1 MILIPKA
8 ALTCS
13 CCSWPPRCLSWY
25 PAWCGSLISAAWVK
39 APWETAPS
47 QASSCKHKEKTKH
60 TQTVFTPEK
69 EIWMSGWDGNWAAE
83 SNWNKCSAFKHVQS
97 RCGEH
102 SHTRGSK
109 GFLYENKLKIICD
122 LLTCTLQRGRS
133 GLRWVDLQ
141 PERAR
146 SLLHTPHPL
155 QQWTGREK
163 KKHLRKTLH
172 VFSIA
177 EGFNGLIILL
187 LQ

>member
-1 MILIPKA
+1 
-8 ALTCS
+8 
-13 CCSWPPRCLSWY
+13 
-25 PAWCGSLISAAWVK
+25 
-39 APWETAPS
+39 
-47 QASSCKHKEKTKH
+47 
-60 TQTVFTPEK
+60 
-69 EIWMSGWDGNWAAE
+69 MSGWDGNWAAE

-177 EGFNGLIILL
+177 LLYYYYSNHSSSLSNIKAHWRETKPPGWGNQAL
-187 LQ
+187 LQETGSETSNVLMHENMHPLMFFS

>member
-1 MILIPKA
+1 MLFLA
-8 ALTCS
+8 S
-13 CCSWPPRCLSWY
+13 SMSF
-25 PAWCGSLISAAWVK
+25 LISGVMWK
-39 APWETAPS
+39 SNFRGMGKGTMGDRTISGFLLLTQREN
-47 QASSCKHKEKTKH
+47 KTY
-60 TQTVFTPEK
+60 TESVFTPEK

-83 SNWNKCSAFKHVQS
+83 SNWNKYSAFKHVQS

-102 SHTRGSK
+102 SHARGSK

-133 GLRWVDLQ
+133 GLRWGDLQ

-163 KKHLRKTLH
+163 KKQLRKTLH

>member
-1 MILIPKA
+1 
-8 ALTCS
+8 
-13 CCSWPPRCLSWY
+13 
-25 PAWCGSLISAAWVK
+25 
-39 APWETAPS
+39 
-47 QASSCKHKEKTKH
+47 
-60 TQTVFTPEK
+60 
-69 EIWMSGWDGNWAAE
+69 MSGWDGNWAAE

-187 LQ
+187 LQQPQFQFIKHQSPLKRDQTTRVRKPGLAAGDRFRNIKCLDAWKHASTHVFQLKLSCSLRYSHLPSVKLVVC